1 MRSRGDGDFRSEG
14 IIEMRTLDGFL
25 AWVLV
30 VAGAGNLLSRWVP
43 ALHWFGPVLLAGSGF
58 AVLLLGFL
66 NVARTRGRSDAVVHW
81 AAVIANALALVYAV
95 RVLLAF
101 GTLSLRAPIP
111 LALAVVVAVQ
121 AVLSVRK

>member
-1 MRSRGDGDFRSEG
+1 MRTGGNGDLRREELF
-14 IIEMRTLDGFL
+14 EMRTLDGIV
-25 AWVLV
+25 AWLLV
-30 VAGAGNLLSRWVP
+30 IAGAGNLLSRWVP
-43 ALHWFGPVLLAGSGF
+43 VLHWFGPVLLAGSGF

-81 AAVIANALALVYAV
+81 AAVIANILAVVYAV

-101 GTLSLRAPIP
+101 GSLSLRAPVP

-121 AVLSVRK
+121 TVLSVRK